1 MTIRSKGSQ
10 EGLTRTE
17 ADRLNAG
24 LLRAAY
30 ALDVP
35 AAVAALEGGADVAAV
50 HEETGLTALHVAAG
64 TNNLALAKILIET
77 WHAPFGP
84 DRFGRWPT
92 AVAAECEAG
101 EELCDY
107 IVEQEA
113 LFLKRQS
120 GAGSGGE

>member
-1 MTIRSKGSQ
+1 MTARPKPKPSGIN
-10 EGLTRTE
+10 EAE

-24 LLRAAY
+24 LLQAAFD
-30 ALDVP
+30 LDVP
-35 AAVAALEGGADVAAV
+35 GAVAALEDGADVATA
-50 HEETGLTALHVAAG
+50 HEETGLTALHIAAG
-64 TNNLALAKILIET
+64 TDNLALAKILIGD
-77 WHAPFGP
+77 WNAPFGP

-113 LFLKRQS
+113 LFLQRQS

>member
-10 EGLTRTE
+10 EGLTRIE
-17 ADRLNAG
+17 ADRLIAG

-30 ALDVP
+30 TLDVP

-50 HEETGLTALHVAAG
+50 HKKTGLTALHVAAG

-77 WHAPFGP
+77 WYAPFGP

-107 IVEQEA
+107 IVAQEA
-113 LFLKRQS
+113 LFLEWQS
-120 GAGSGGE
+120 GDGSGGE